1 MFVPVNSRY
10 RILDIA
16 LTGVSMKA
24 VLRVFTRFSEHPG
37 NVAGTTFL
45 TFLIE
50 RFNQRAPLAK
60 TPLTSLILIECE
72 RS

>member
-1 MFVPVNSRY
+1 MFVPENSKY

-37 NVAGTTFL
+37 NLEGTTIL
-45 TFLIE
+45 TFLLE
-50 RFNQRAPLAK
+50 RFNQRAPLA
-60 TPLTSLILIECE
+60 
-72 RS
+72 